1 MNIQPLILSFHSEVP
16 PSIVHP
22 SKDLFTA
29 LDLQPLYARYVKAP
43 INPGSQNRSF
53 VNVNDV
59 KDEPITVLSAIGADG
74 RATLGGK
81 NVPPTSNDKTGIKSP
96 TGGTLQLQQQRGQVS
111 AAAQKKT
118 PKPKLFSSVY
128 EELLQEIPDPVP
140 LPPNESLLDIPY
152 HRYPNHLDDPNFQ
165 FTSLVNSDK
174 SKMALRL
181 QTGHAQGVSGKY
193 IDGRKN
199 GVKSANQRRKERI
212 KNKKNKDAQQ
222 RATAP
227 ANLTN
232 TSSGLISAA
241 SSPEYRSAMTPSYQ
255 TSRRVMTPTYG
266 QTTSNTTPG
275 YSNRTPGYDSRT
287 PGYNSKTPG
296 YGGKTPGY

>member
-1 MNIQPLILSFHSEVP
+1 METTPWRPAGVP
-16 PSIVHP
+16 AVIPMTFP
-22 SKDLFTA
+22 DLFTA
-29 LDLQPLYARYVKAP
+29 LDLQPLYARFVKAP
-43 INPGSQNRSF
+43 VNPNAQVKTF
-53 VNVNDV
+53 VSDI
-59 KDEPITVLSAIGADG
+59 KDEPTAGYPLGTDG
-74 RATLGGK
+74 RASPGGK
-81 NVPPTSNDKTGIKSP
+81 TGPSTPIDTAGIKSP
-96 TGGTLQLQQQRGQVS
+96 SGGILQLQQQKGQPS
-111 AAAQKKT
+111 AGNLKKA

-165 FTSLVNSDK
+165 FTSLVTSDRF
-174 SKMALRL
+174 KMALRL
-181 QTGHAQGVSGKY
+181 QVGHAQGVSGKY
-193 IDGRKN
+193 IDGKKN

-227 ANLTN
+227 ANLTSL
-232 TSSGLISAA
+232 SSGLMSAA

-266 QTTSNTTPG
+266 HTASASTPG
-275 YSNRTPGYDSRT
+275 HGSKTPGYDSRT
-287 PGYNSKTPG
+287 PGYSSKTPGHGSKTPG
-296 YGGKTPGY
+296 Y